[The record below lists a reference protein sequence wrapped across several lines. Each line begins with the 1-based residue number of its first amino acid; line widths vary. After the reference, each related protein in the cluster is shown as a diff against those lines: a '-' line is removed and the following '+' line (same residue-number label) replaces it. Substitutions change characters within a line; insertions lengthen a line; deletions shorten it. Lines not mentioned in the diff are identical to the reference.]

1 MPTVESIAAKY
12 GHEMQNDAVK
22 GENKSQKSNKSDAPK
37 KNGKR
42 RYLETYWGAKL
53 PIIRETPTMF
63 IYSYKGKEGRA
74 RKSGSKNP
82 NRGHW
87 DLASQSLVYLKE
99 E

>member
-1 MPTVESIAAKY
+1 MATIDEIKTKY
-12 GHEMQNDAVK
+12 CLDASSD
-22 GENKSQKSNKSDAPK
+22 KSQKNKKSDTPK
-37 KNGKR
+37 KTNGKR